1 MFNIIDVFNKGRSG
15 RCSHGSCT
23 NSLRGRW
30 GQAGVLS
37 CQGGRTEN
45 ISALC
50 HRTKSL
56 RATLCRGEVGQLGQ
70 VQGQGPSIPLTRAF
84 FQMIESNDISGE
96 KVRMK
101 ETVEGE
107 WLLGWVGPWAF
118 CFTSSAHPLLTASP
132 HPCPPSALPEFPP

>member
-37 CQGGRTEN
+37 CQEGRTEN
-45 ISALC
+45 IL
-50 HRTKSL
+50 
-56 RATLCRGEVGQLGQ
+56 ATLCRGEVGRLG
-70 VQGQGPSIPLTRAF
+70 QGQGPSIPLTRAF

-118 CFTSSAHPLLTASP
+118 CLTSSARPLLTASP
-132 HPCPPSALPEFPP
+132 HPCPPSALPECPP

>member
-1 MFNIIDVFNKGRSG
+1 MFTRELHKQPSGALGAGGGPLLSG
-15 RCSHGSCT
+15 RQDREHP
-23 NSLRGRW
+23 
-30 GQAGVLS
+30 
-37 CQGGRTEN
+37 
-45 ISALC
+45 C

-56 RATLCRGEVGQLGQ
+56 RATLCRGEVGRLG
-70 VQGQGPSIPLTRAF
+70 QGQGPSIPLTRAF

-118 CFTSSAHPLLTASP
+118 CLTSSARPLLTASP
-132 HPCPPSALPEFPP
+132 HPCPPSALPECPP